1 MPLYLVGTIDFEA
14 QMCDIK
20 FWKGD
25 ENLRPVYKNPFS
37 EILSGWA
44 YNEMKPFFL
53 EQVEWCIKIPSIYIN
68 FKNVYLILGK
78 SAPKNVLLKNRIF
91 RNFGKFF
98 IGK

>member
-37 EILSGWA
+37 EILSG
-44 YNEMKPFFL
+44 
-53 EQVEWCIKIPSIYIN
+53 
-68 FKNVYLILGK
+68 
-78 SAPKNVLLKNRIF
+78 
-91 RNFGKFF
+91 
-98 IGK
+98 